1 MSTYS
6 TDLKLELIG
15 TGEASGTWGTDT
27 NNNLNLIQQ
36 AVAGYEAIDVAS
48 GDVVIAMTDK
58 TISNARNAT
67 LKLTGT
73 KGTVLDPFMGTGT
86 TAVAAVNLGWE
97 YIGYEIDEDYVTFS
111 ENRTNG
117 VLHKFFT

>member
-1 MSTYS
+1 MERG
-6 TDLKLELIG
+6 KHP
-15 TGEASGTWGTDT
+15 
-27 NNNLNLIQQ
+27 
-36 AVAGYEAIDVAS
+36 
-48 GDVVIAMTDK
+48 
-58 TISNARNAT
+58 AT
-67 LKLTGT
+67 FPVRLVEDCLKLTGT

-111 ENRTNG
+111 EDRTNG